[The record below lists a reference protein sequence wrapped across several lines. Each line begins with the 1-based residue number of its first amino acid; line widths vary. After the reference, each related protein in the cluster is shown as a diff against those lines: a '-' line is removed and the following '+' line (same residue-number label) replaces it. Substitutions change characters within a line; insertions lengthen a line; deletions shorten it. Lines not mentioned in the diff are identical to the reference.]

1 MRQLLFVFVVVC
13 LFSVGTRAQQ
23 LEPVPPERSAPKL
36 QTQPPVGQPNPAEV
50 LLSFKTMQVH
60 TGTWLAKPE
69 MCEGALQ
76 KQREFDEWGISIMRN
91 ARADAILTI
100 DHQPGWFYYQYS
112 FVHTA
117 SGLVLA
123 SGNVTAWDGKV
134 ACGKVADL
142 VVERIKRA
150 RKAPESEDKQKK
162 PKAKN

>member
-13 LFSVGTRAQQ
+13 LFSVKTRAQQ
-23 LEPVPPERSAPKL
+23 PDPAPPERNMPKP
-36 QTQPPVGQPNPAEV
+36 QTQPPGDQPSPTEV
-50 LLSFKTMQVH
+50 LLSLKTMQVR

-76 KQREFDEWGISIMRN
+76 KHREFDEWGISIMRN
-91 ARADAILTI
+91 ARADAILKI

-123 SGNVTAWDGKV
+123 SGNITAWDGNV